1 MGKKQLYFHLTIL
14 IAAVVVGVWSIWE
27 DGLIPEG
34 KNHPNF
40 SALAMALLVIGQ
52 IAGIKAYKSQ
62 RKKDEK
68 RN

>member
-1 MGKKQLYFHLTIL
+1 MGKNQLYFHLTIL
-14 IAAVVVGVWSIWE
+14 IAAIVVGVWSIWE

-40 SALAMALLVIGQ
+40 SALPMALLVIGQ

>member
-1 MGKKQLYFHLTIL
+1 MGKRRLYFHLTIL

-27 DGLIPEG
+27 DGLVPEG

-40 SALAMALLVIGQ
+40 SALAMVFLVIGQ
-52 IAGIKAYKSQ
+52 IAGIKAYQSQ